1 MFTEHPSW
9 NIYSVLELTQGDM
22 QMAADMILWSPPL
35 TTLLQKIRFLVN
47 GSSLLLTKMVD
58 ELELF
63 HSVIRYYKVPN
74 FDPTLD
80 MRVRFQGQPA
90 VSVPHRQMFT
100 SLFTTFAMSTDL
112 NLFQHDGQF
121 LWPWYCVQNVV
132 PNLMMIAH
140 ALALKGIGFI
150 CCNYWYVATGN
161 QTQALQYAGLED
173 VSPHV

>member
-1 MFTEHPSW
+1 MEYLQCF
-9 NIYSVLELTQGDM
+9 G
-22 QMAADMILWSPPL
+22 ADARWYADGCRYDPL
-35 TTLLQKIRFLVN
+35 ITTTHHSSAKDKISCKWVQLIVD
-47 GSSLLLTKMVD
+47 KDD

-90 VSVPHRQMFT
+90 VSVPCRQMFT

-132 PNLMMIAH
+132 PKLMMIAH
-140 ALALKGIGFI
+140 ALVLKGIGFI